1 MDNYELLLSKEA
13 EENIEEAIATLISA
27 AQDIA
32 NKSEQDFERIKE
44 KKWYKRLWEL
54 VTFSKDNE
62 KIQARGVSNLA
73 KLNEIIMKAIVLLSK
88 QSKNNADRIYEAL
101 QKIQSLT
108 EYVSELYAQQ
118 ETIIHQKTGCRSVS
132 ASGSFWKTHCET
144 GSILIQW
151 KKQLRR

>member
-13 EENIEEAIATLISA
+13 EENIDEAITTLVSA

-62 KIQARGVSNLA
+62 KIQAHSIVSWRINL
-73 KLNEIIMKAIVLLSK
+73 
-88 QSKNNADRIYEAL
+88 Y
-101 QKIQSLT
+101 
-108 EYVSELYAQQ
+108 
-118 ETIIHQKTGCRSVS
+118 G
-132 ASGSFWKTHCET
+132 SG
-144 GSILIQW
+144 I
-151 KKQLRR
+151 